1 MNNLLLFPL
10 REEGELI
17 CISQSISW
25 LIGALKN
32 SKRSGENNPL
42 RTLGVNHEQASSNN
56 GGTHLFPRA
65 LISTLKIYLLNARSK
80 ISHFLSSIIGLFQ
93 NSNEGRESG
102 LISNK
107 APPSSNLNPTE

>member
-1 MNNLLLFPL
+1 MSNLLLFPL

-25 LIGALKN
+25 LIGALKIQ
-32 SKRSGENNPL
+32 RCPERIILSGRKLIMNKLPL
-42 RTLGVNHEQASSNN
+42 RTR
-56 GGTHLFPRA
+56 GTHLFPRA

-80 ISHFLSSIIGLFQ
+80 ISYLLSSIIGLFQ
-93 NSNEGRESG
+93 NVNDGQESG